1 LAIAVH
7 LTLIVV
13 LRVTLRGPVLP
24 TGDETV
30 MRVELI
36 EPLPKTAPPQPE
48 ALPPEPTPSASVV
61 PKIIAP
67 KIAPHVTQP
76 LRPTP
81 EQQMSAEPAPQ
92 PRLFNPDGSAAVPDD
107 LASRIE
113 RERPRPDFITRQ
125 FEPSPLLQVRRPL
138 KVRANHFTQYWAGTD
153 GMPLHEAMWRH
164 VTFTKEFTAPW
175 GGRYAC
181 AWVLIL
187 VACGDVPDK
196 PWNPPQTWKP
206 SFDEQ

>member
-1 LAIAVH
+1 VH
-7 LTLIVV
+7 LVLIVV
-13 LRVTLRGPVLP
+13 LRVTLRGPLLP
-24 TGDETV
+24 AGDETV

-36 EPLPKTAPPQPE
+36 EPLPEPALPQSVTSALAPAPPVSGTAPKDHTLAQPSRPVQEPQAPE
-48 ALPPEPTPSASVV
+48 EPP
-61 PKIIAP
+61 
-67 KIAPHVTQP
+67 
-76 LRPTP
+76 
-81 EQQMSAEPAPQ
+81 PQ

-107 LASRIE
+107 LASRID
-113 RERPRPDFITRQ
+113 RERPHPDFIARQ

-138 KVRANHFTQYWAGTD
+138 KVRANHFSQYWAGTD

-164 VTFTKEFTAPW
+164 VTFTREFTAPW

-181 AWVLIL
+181 AWVLII

>member
-1 LAIAVH
+1 
-7 LTLIVV
+7 
-13 LRVTLRGPVLP
+13 
-24 TGDETV
+24 
-30 MRVELI
+30 M
-36 EPLPKTAPPQPE
+36 
-48 ALPPEPTPSASVV
+48 

-67 KIAPHVTQP
+67 KIASHVTEP

-181 AWVLIL
+181 AWVLIF